1 MGRYLSCAVA
11 TSMVVTKRNDKPFE
25 KEELDKLK
33 QSMKRIFDFDL
44 YNVKEAD
51 NLLFLDIRKDVFNE
65 NIHELCRELNK
76 SFFLLHFMPYDDE
89 YLEEDRSDE
98 EWPISIKEIS
108 DSNKYILEL
117 GENANSN
124 DFKSEDLSWC
134 GFSPLLRR
142 EIPNWRDYSFDI
154 QGIMLF
160 LDINK
165 VDFEDQT
172 EIVCL
177 LNWFKKDYFKNKL
190 SGSIV
195 FHITD

>member
-11 TSMVVTKRNDKPFE
+11 TSMVVAKKDDKPFE
-25 KEELDKLK
+25 KKELDKLK
-33 QSMKRIFDFDL
+33 KAVGKIFDLDL
-44 YNVKEAD
+44 YNVKEEE
-51 NLLFLDIRKDVFNE
+51 NLISLDIKKDIFNA

-76 SFFLLHFMPYDDE
+76 SFFLLTFLLYDDE
-89 YLEEDRSDE
+89 YLDEDKPDE
-98 EWPISIKEIS
+98 EWPISIKEIT
-108 DSNKYILEL
+108 DSNKHILEL
-117 GENANSN
+117 GEDANN
-124 DFKSEDLSWC
+124 DCESENLSWF

-142 EIPNWRDYSFDI
+142 EISNWRDYSFDI
-154 QGIMLF
+154 EGILLF

-165 VDFEDQT
+165 VDFEDET
-172 EIVCL
+172 EFVCL

>member
-98 EWPISIKEIS
+98 EWPISIKEIPNR
-108 DSNKYILEL
+108 NKYLLEL
-117 GENANSN
+117 GKNAYNDCESEN
-124 DFKSEDLSWC
+124 LSLF

-142 EIPNWRDYSFDI
+142 EISNWQDYSFDI
-154 QGIMLF
+154 QGILLF
-160 LDINK
+160 LDGDK
-165 VDFEDQT
+165 ADFEDET
-172 EIVCL
+172 EFVCL
-177 LNWFKKDYFKNKL
+177 LNWFKKDYFKTKL

>member
-11 TSMVVTKRNDKPFE
+11 TSMVVAKKDDKPFE

-33 QSMKRIFDFDL
+33 KSVGKIFDLDL
-44 YNVKEAD
+44 YNVKEEE
-51 NLLFLDIRKDVFNE
+51 NLISLDIKKDIFNA

-76 SFFLLHFMPYDDE
+76 SFFLLTFLLYDDE
-89 YLEEDRSDE
+89 YLDEDKPDE
-98 EWPISIKEIS
+98 EWPISIKEIT
-108 DSNKYILEL
+108 DSNKHILEL
-117 GENANSN
+117 GEDANN
-124 DFKSEDLSWC
+124 DCESENLSWF

-142 EIPNWRDYSFDI
+142 EISNWRDYSFDI
-154 QGIMLF
+154 EGILLF

-165 VDFEDQT
+165 VDFEDET
-172 EIVCL
+172 EFVCL

>member
-11 TSMVVTKRNDKPFE
+11 TSMVVEKRNDKPFE
-25 KEELDKLK
+25 KEELNKLK
-33 QSMKRIFDFDL
+33 QSVGKIFDLDL
-44 YNVKEAD
+44 YIVKEEE
-51 NLLFLDIRKDVFNE
+51 NIISLEIKKDAFDA

-76 SFFLLHFMPYDDE
+76 SFFLLTFLLYDNE
-89 YLEEDRSDE
+89 YLDEDKPDE
-98 EWPISIKEIS
+98 EWPISIKEIPNR
-108 DSNKYILEL
+108 NKYMLEL

-124 DFKSEDLSWC
+124 DVKSKDLSWH

-142 EIPNWRDYSFDI
+142 EIPNWRAYSFDI
-154 QGIMLF
+154 KGIMLF

-177 LNWFKKDYFKNKL
+177 LNWFKKDYFKTKL
-190 SGSIV
+190 SGSTI

>member
-1 MGRYLSCAVA
+1 MNTDRH
-11 TSMVVTKRNDKPFE
+11 DE
-25 KEELDKLK
+25 K
-33 QSMKRIFDFDL
+33 
-44 YNVKEAD
+44 
-51 NLLFLDIRKDVFNE
+51 
-65 NIHELCRELNK
+65 
-76 SFFLLHFMPYDDE
+76 
-89 YLEEDRSDE
+89 
-98 EWPISIKEIS
+98 WPISLIQTENG
-108 DSNKYILEL
+108 NKYMLVL

-124 DFKSEDLSWC
+124 DIKSEDLSWY

-142 EIPNWRDYSFDI
+142 EFSNWRDYNFDI

-177 LNWFKKDYFKNKL
+177 LNWFKQDYFKNKL
-190 SGSIV
+190 SGSTI

>member
-11 TSMVVTKRNDKPFE
+11 TSMIIEKRNDKPFE
-25 KEELDKLK
+25 KEELNKLK
-33 QSMKRIFDFDL
+33 QSVGKIFDLDL
-44 YNVKEAD
+44 YNVMEEE
-51 NLLFLDIRKDVFNE
+51 NLISLKIKKDVFDE
-65 NIHELCRELNK
+65 NIHDLCRELNN

-89 YLEEDRSDE
+89 YLDEDKPDE
-98 EWPISIKEIS
+98 EWPISITEIK
-108 DSNKYILEL
+108 DSNKHIVEL

-124 DFKSEDLSWC
+124 DFKSKDLSWY

-142 EIPNWRDYSFDI
+142 EFSNWRDYNFDI

-177 LNWFKKDYFKNKL
+177 LNWFKKDYFKTKL
-190 SGSIV
+190 SGNIV

>member
-11 TSMVVTKRNDKPFE
+11 TSMVVEKRNDKPFE
-25 KEELDKLK
+25 KEELNKLK
-33 QSMKRIFDFDL
+33 QSVGKIFDLDL
-44 YNVKEAD
+44 YIVKEEE
-51 NLLFLDIRKDVFNE
+51 NLISLEIKKDVFDA

-76 SFFLLHFMPYDDE
+76 SFFLLRFLLYDNE
-89 YLEEDRSDE
+89 YLDEDKPDE
-98 EWPISIKEIS
+98 EWPISITEIP
-108 DSNKYILEL
+108 DRNKYMLEL

-124 DFKSEDLSWC
+124 DVKSKDLSWH

-142 EIPNWRDYSFDI
+142 EIPNWRAYSFDI
-154 QGIMLF
+154 KGIMLF

-177 LNWFKKDYFKNKL
+177 LNWFKKDYFKTKL

>member
-11 TSMVVTKRNDKPFE
+11 TSMVVEKRNDKPFE
-25 KEELDKLK
+25 KEELNKLK
-33 QSMKRIFDFDL
+33 QSVGKIFDLDL
-44 YNVKEAD
+44 YIVKEEE
-51 NLLFLDIRKDVFNE
+51 NLISLEIKKDVFDA

-76 SFFLLHFMPYDDE
+76 SFFILTFLLYDNE
-89 YLEEDRSDE
+89 YLDEDKPDE
-98 EWPISIKEIS
+98 EWPISITEIPNR
-108 DSNKYILEL
+108 NKYMLEL

-124 DFKSEDLSWC
+124 DVKSKDLSWH

-142 EIPNWRDYSFDI
+142 EIPNWRAYSFDI
-154 QGIMLF
+154 KGIMLF

-177 LNWFKKDYFKNKL
+177 LNWFKKDYFKTKL

>member
-1 MGRYLSCAVA
+1 MGRYLSCSIA
-11 TSMVVTKRNDKPFE
+11 TSMVVEKRNDKPFE
-25 KEELDKLK
+25 KEELNKLK
-33 QSMKRIFDFDL
+33 QSIGRIFDLDL
-44 YNVKEAD
+44 YNIKEEE
-51 NLLFLDIRKDVFNE
+51 NLISLEIKKNVFNE
-65 NIHELCRELNK
+65 NIHDLCRELNK
-76 SFFLLHFMPYDDE
+76 SFFLLHFMIYDNE
-89 YLEEDRSDE
+89 YLNKDRHDE
-98 EWPISIKEIS
+98 KWPISLIQTENG
-108 DSNKYILEL
+108 NKYMLVL

-124 DFKSEDLSWC
+124 DIKSEDLSWY

-142 EIPNWRDYSFDI
+142 EFSNWRDYNFDI

-177 LNWFKKDYFKNKL
+177 LNWFKKGYFKNKL

>member
-11 TSMVVTKRNDKPFE
+11 TSMVVEKRNDKPFE
-25 KEELDKLK
+25 KEELNKLK
-33 QSMKRIFDFDL
+33 QSVGKIFDLDL
-44 YNVKEAD
+44 YIVKEEE
-51 NLLFLDIRKDVFNE
+51 NLISLEIKKDVFDA

-76 SFFLLHFMPYDDE
+76 SFFLLTFLLYDNE
-89 YLEEDRSDE
+89 YLDEDKPDE
-98 EWPISIKEIS
+98 EWPISIKEIPNR
-108 DSNKYILEL
+108 NKYMLEL

-124 DFKSEDLSWC
+124 DVKSKDLSWHV
-134 GFSPLLRR
+134 FSPLLRR
-142 EIPNWRDYSFDI
+142 EIPNWRAYSFDI
-154 QGIMLF
+154 KGIMLF

-177 LNWFKKDYFKNKL
+177 LNWFKKDYFKTKL